1 MSGPNRLVMLL
12 GDHLDAGNSALAAAD
27 PATDI
32 VLMAETAGE
41 AAHVWSHKQ
50 RIAVFFAAMRHRAAA
65 LEAEGWRVDYR
76 PVGEQVASLGEALAD
91 AVKRHGVA
99 EVLVTEPG
107 EWRVR
112 SALASAA
119 SRAGAE
125 IRWFDDD
132 HFYVSSAE
140 FRDWA
145 AGRKQL
151 VMEYFYRETRRR
163 HDVLMDGDG
172 PEGGRWNFD
181 KDNRG
186 SFGRKGPG
194 ELPEPR
200 RFEPDDM
207 TRQAIADVQAHF
219 PDHPGSLERFGWP
232 VTPVDA
238 REALD
243 DFVAH
248 RLPLYGQYQDA
259 MWSGEPFLYHSLVSV
274 ALNLKLLDPREAV
287 AAAEAA
293 WRAGDV
299 PLAAAEGFIRQI
311 IGWREFIRGIY
322 WLRMPGYENGNHYEH
337 ERPLPAFFWTGETP
351 MNCLKQS
358 IGDTLENGYAHHIQR
373 LMVIGNFSLLAGL
386 APRDVCDWFLAVY
399 VDAVEWV
406 ELPNT
411 LGMALHA
418 DGGIVGS
425 KPYVSTGRY
434 IQRMSNYCGS
444 CRYDPGLRTGENACP
459 FTTLYWNFLDRNRER
474 LAANGRMGLTL
485 RNLERL
491 DPDELTAIAER
502 ARAVLDW
509 LND

>member
-1 MSGPNRLVMLL
+1 MVL
-12 GDHLDAGNSALAAAD
+12 GDQLDAGNPALAAAD
-27 PATDI
+27 PASDI
-32 VLMAETAGE
+32 VLMAETSGE

-50 RIAVFFAAMRHRAAA
+50 RIAVFFAAMRHRAEN
-65 LEAEGWRVDYR
+65 LGAEGWQVDYR
-76 PVGEQVASLGEALAD
+76 PVDEQLGSLGEALAD
-91 AVKRHGVA
+91 AVQRHGA
-99 EVLVTEPG
+99 EQILVTEPG

-112 SALASAA
+112 SELADAA
-119 SRAGAE
+119 KGAGAE
-125 IRWFDDD
+125 ICWFDDT
-132 HFYVSSAE
+132 HFFASHRE

-145 AGRKQL
+145 RDRKQL
-151 VMEYFYRETRRR
+151 VMEYFYREMRRR
-163 HDVLMDGDG
+163 HDVLMDGDQPQG
-172 PEGGRWNFD
+172 DRWNFD

-200 RFEPDDM
+200 RFEPDDI
-207 TRQAIADVQAHF
+207 TRQAIADVRTHF
-219 PDHPGSLERFGWP
+219 PDHPGSLEAFGWP
-232 VTPVDA
+232 VTPADA
-238 REALD
+238 SAALD

-259 MWSGEPFLYHSLVSV
+259 MWAGEPFLYHSLISV

-293 WRAGDV
+293 WRDGHV
-299 PLAAAEGFIRQI
+299 PLAAAEGFVRQI
-311 IGWREFIRGIY
+311 LGWREFIRGVY
-322 WLRMPGYENGNHYEH
+322 WLHMPGYETGNHYSH
-337 ERPLPAFFWTGETP
+337 ERPLPAFFWTGDTS
-351 MNCLKQS
+351 MTCLKQS
-358 IGDTLENGYAHHIQR
+358 IGDTLANGYAHHIQR

-386 APRDVCDWFLAVY
+386 APREVCAWFLAVY

-434 IQRMSNYCGS
+434 IQRMSNYCAT
-444 CRYDPGLRTGENACP
+444 CRYDPGQRTGEKACP
-459 FTTLYWNFLDRNRER
+459 FTTLYWNFLDRNRES

-485 RNLERL
+485 RNLDRL
-491 DPDELTAIAER
+491 DPEELAAIAER
-502 ARAVLDW
+502 ADAVLGRLD
-509 LND
+509 D